1 QEEAMT
7 QDTALSDEEQEKIS
21 QELSEGFET
30 LFTEVVYEQSP
41 GKWAVDYEAAERE
54 NVSAEEAE
62 SLVEFMEA
70 PLPDETQ
77 PSVSA
82 QSLGTY
88 AECVVW
94 NFAPVPMSPQDAAA
108 IGNLLKAKQWRA
120 AAEKITQVA
129 ASTVQRQPSI
139 TVLAPS
145 EALSY
150 GGLQSSH
157 FMRDP
162 VPLVSSCN

>member
-1 QEEAMT
+1 MEIRSSGRSALTAAIALSLYFGIAPVAQDQTSATAQEEAMT

-70 PLPDETQ
+70 PLPDETP

-88 AECVVW
+88 A
-94 NFAPVPMSPQDAAA
+94 
-108 IGNLLKAKQWRA
+108 
-120 AAEKITQVA
+120 
-129 ASTVQRQPSI
+129 
-139 TVLAPS
+139 
-145 EALSY
+145 
-150 GGLQSSH
+150 
-157 FMRDP
+157 
-162 VPLVSSCN
+162 